1 MVYKIIYST
10 DDEDRISSQLEKEL
24 VRIENKAESNS
35 SRVLVC
41 IPAYNEA
48 NSIGDIIHK
57 AKNYANEVI
66 VCDDGSSDDT
76 TKVASDAGAIVVRHT
91 KNEGYGK
98 ALRTLFQMALN
109 RKADIVVTLD
119 SDGQHNADQIPYI
132 LEPIIKDGFDIA
144 IGSRFMNYE
153 DRIKVPF
160 YRIVGI
166 KTITK
171 LTNRTT
177 YKNLTDAQSGFR
189 AYGRRALQGI
199 NLVEDGMKIS
209 TEILLRAGTKNLTI
223 KEVPITV
230 NYDVKNASTHNAL
243 SHGFSVLFGV
253 IQFIALKHPLLSYGL
268 PGIIL
273 LVLSGTFAYAAL
285 DLFSTTRFI
294 SINMILLSVT
304 TSIIGIVLLTTG
316 SILFT
321 IAAMLKERTK
331 FSVLSSIIQFISLRH
346 PMIFY
351 GLPGT
356 VLLVFSGIIAYTALD
371 FFASSRYVTIQLTNM
386 LFVMTSTAI
395 IGIVLLTTGS
405 ILFTIAAMLKG
416 KIRSDL

>member
-1 MVYKIIYST
+1 MYKIIYPT
-10 DDEDRISSQLEKEL
+10 NDEDKISSQLEEEL
-24 VRIENKAESNS
+24 MRLDISPESNS
-35 SRVLVC
+35 LKILVC

-48 NSIGDIIHK
+48 HSIGDVIHK
-57 AKNYANEVI
+57 AKNYATEVI

-76 TKVASDAGAIVVRHT
+76 TKVASDAGAIVVRHS

-98 ALRTLFQMALN
+98 ALRTLFQMALK
-109 RKADIVVTLD
+109 RKADVVVTLD
-119 SDGQHNADQIPYI
+119 SDGQHDADQIPSI
-132 LEPIIKDGFDIA
+132 LEPIMKDGFDIA
-144 IGSRFMNYE
+144 IGSRFMNNE
-153 DRIKVPF
+153 DKIKIPF
-160 YRIVGI
+160 YRLVGI

-171 LTNRTT
+171 LTNRTS

-189 AYGRRALQGI
+189 AYGRRALQGM

-209 TEILLRAGTKNLTI
+209 TEILLKADSKNLTI

-230 NYDVKNASTHNAL
+230 NYDVKNASTHNPL
-243 SHGFSVLFGV
+243 SHGFSVLFGL
-253 IQFIALKHPLLSYGL
+253 IQYIALKHPLIFYGL
-268 PGIIL
+268 PGVTL
-273 LVLSGTFAYAAL
+273 LVLSGTFAYGAL
-285 DLFSTTRFI
+285 NLFSTTRFI
-294 SINMILLSVT
+294 SINMILLSVST
-304 TSIIGIVLLTTG
+304 AVIGIVLLTTG

-321 IAAMLKERTK
+321 IAAMLKEGTK
-331 FSVLSSIIQFISLRH
+331 LSVISSIVQFVSLRH

-351 GLPGT
+351 GLPG
-356 VLLVFSGIIAYTALD
+356 VALLVFSGTIAYTALD

-386 LFVMTSTAI
+386 LFVMTSAAI

>member
-1 MVYKIIYST
+1 M
-10 DDEDRISSQLEKEL
+10 DDEYKISSQLEKEL
-24 VRIENKAESNS
+24 MRIESTPESNS
-35 SRVLVC
+35 SRILVC

-57 AKNYANEVI
+57 AKNYAAEVI

-76 TKVASDAGAIVVRHT
+76 TKVASDAGAIVVRHS

-98 ALRTLFQMALN
+98 ALRTLFQMALK

-119 SDGQHNADQIPYI
+119 SDGQHDADQIPCI

-144 IGSRFMNYE
+144 IGSRFMNNK
-153 DRIKVPF
+153 DRIRIPF

-171 LTNRTT
+171 LTNRTS

-189 AYGRRALQGI
+189 AYGRRALQCM

-209 TEILLRAGTKNLTI
+209 TEILLRAGSKNLTI

-230 NYDVKNASTHNAL
+230 NYDIKNTSTHNAL
-243 SHGFSVLFGV
+243 SHGFSVLFGI
-253 IQFIALKHPLLSYGL
+253 IQYIALKHPLIFYGL

-273 LVLSGTFAYAAL
+273 LVLSGTFAYGAL
-285 DLFSTTRFI
+285 NLFSTTRFI
-294 SINMILLSVT
+294 SINMILLSVST
-304 TSIIGIVLLTTG
+304 AIIGIVLLTTG

-331 FSVLSSIIQFISLRH
+331 FSVISSIIRFISLRH

-351 GLPGT
+351 GLPGI
-356 VLLVFSGIIAYTALD
+356 VLLVFSGIVAYTALD
-371 FFASSRYVTIQLTNM
+371 FFASSRYVTTQLTNM

-416 KIRSDL
+416 RIRSDV

>member
-1 MVYKIIYST
+1 MKREST
-10 DDEDRISSQLEKEL
+10 PDSHISRI
-24 VRIENKAESNS
+24 
-35 SRVLVC
+35 LVC

-48 NSIGDIIHK
+48 NSIGPVVHK
-57 AKNYANEVI
+57 ARNYATEVI

-76 TKVASDAGAIVVRHT
+76 TKVASDAGAIVIRHL

-98 ALRTLFQMALN
+98 ALRTLFQIALK

-119 SDGQHNADQIPYI
+119 SDGQHNADQIPRV
-132 LEPIIKDGFDIA
+132 LEPIIKGGFDIA
-144 IGSRFMNYE
+144 IGSRFMNNE

-160 YRIVGI
+160 YRTVGI

-171 LTNRTT
+171 LTNQST
-177 YKNLTDAQSGFR
+177 YTNLTDAQSGFR
-189 AYGRRALQGI
+189 AYGRRALQRM

-209 TEILLRAGTKNLTI
+209 AEILLRAGTKNLTI

-230 NYDVKNASTHNAL
+230 NYDLKNTSTHNAL
-243 SHGFSVLFGV
+243 SHGFTVLFGI
-253 IQFIALKHPLLSYGL
+253 IQYIALNHPLISYGL
-268 PGIIL
+268 PGVIL
-273 LVLSGTFAYAAL
+273 LVLSGTFAYGAL

-294 SINMILLSVT
+294 SINMILLSIST
-304 TSIIGIVLLTTG
+304 AIIGIVLLTTG

-331 FSVLSSIIQFISLRH
+331 LSVISSIVQFTSLKH

-351 GLPGT
+351 GLPGI
-356 VLLVFSGIIAYTALD
+356 VLLVFSGITAYTALD
-371 FFASSRYVTIQLTNM
+371 FFESSRYVTIKLTNM
-386 LFVMTSTAI
+386 LFVTTSTAI
-395 IGIVLLTTGS
+395 IGIVFLTTGS
-405 ILFTIAAMLKG
+405 ILFTISAMLKG